1 MKTHS
6 EIIEKY
12 SNWKVAPEAIINEAL
27 IFSPSMILPAMQ
39 EVENQTRE
47 EMFEFVEWI
56 TDCDNVMCTDGVY
69 FIFELSEERGHTLK
83 QCYTH
88 WKQLNK

>member
-1 MKTHS
+1 MKTRT
-6 EIIEKY
+6 EILLKY
-12 SNWKVAPEAIINEAL
+12 TPYLGSADITYKN
-27 IFSPSMILPAMQ
+27 ILKAMS
-39 EVENQTRE
+39 EVEQQTRD

-83 QCYTH
+83 QCFDYF
-88 WKQLNK
+88 KSLNK